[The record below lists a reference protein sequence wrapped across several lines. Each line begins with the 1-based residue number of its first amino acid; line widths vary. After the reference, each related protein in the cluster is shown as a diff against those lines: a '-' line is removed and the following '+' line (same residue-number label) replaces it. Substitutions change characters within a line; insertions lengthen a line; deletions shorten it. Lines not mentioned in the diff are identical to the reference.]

1 MARFLH
7 TPTASSPCPS
17 PPDCL
22 SAVVYTHA
30 CTHTH
35 THTHTHGNEHFAL
48 TANAH
53 LINLVQRA
61 GLLIPVLTHQM
72 ICQRLL
78 GPRLLLNL
86 SNLPQATKADTK
98 VQLFAM
104 ATTNPRTPAPAR
116 GAVFSVR
123 AASSP
128 QGGIAGAVSAPPSQ
142 AMLACCKRIPASR
155 HDSAP
160 HPPRSRALTVLCGVS
175 SCRCGHLRGSQG
187 GVGGGQ
193 TGVQEECHAQE
204 CHVQTTPISTHKR
217 GCTSVS
223 WRQQPAQSFELLC
236 GPVAALEHHTCEA
249 NSPINIWDREGAFE
263 ESLRQQE

>member
-1 MARFLH
+1 MLVRCSMARFLH

-123 AASSP
+123 ASSP
-128 QGGIAGAVSAPPSQ
+128 QGGIAEAVSAPPSQ
-142 AMLACCKRIPASR
+142 GREC
-155 HDSAP
+155 
-160 HPPRSRALTVLCGVS
+160 
-175 SCRCGHLRGSQG
+175 
-187 GVGGGQ
+187 GGGAGGHRPKIVM
-193 TGVQEECHAQE
+193 TIICKGAWVLTSINHAHLLYAFHGSGVD
-204 CHVQTTPISTHKR
+204 
-217 GCTSVS
+217 VS
-223 WRQQPAQSFELLC
+223 RFPQMP
-236 GPVAALEHHTCEA
+236 EA
-249 NSPINIWDREGAFE
+249 V
-263 ESLRQQE
+263 

>member
-1 MARFLH
+1 MLVRCSMARFLH

-123 AASSP
+123 VASTP
-128 QGGIAGAVSAPPSQ
+128 QGGKAGAVSAFPTQ
-142 AMLACCKRIPASR
+142 AMLACCKGIDTGVMTR
-155 HDSAP
+155 HLIRP
-160 HPPRSRALTVLCGVS
+160 THPRSVHCGVS
-175 SCRCGHLRGSQG
+175 SCRCGHCAAAKGAL
-187 GVGGGQ
+187 GGQ
-193 TGVQEECHAQE
+193 TGVQQECHAQE
-204 CHVQTTPISTHKR
+204 CHVLTSPISY
-217 GCTSVS
+217 
-223 WRQQPAQSFELLC
+223 
-236 GPVAALEHHTCEA
+236 
-249 NSPINIWDREGAFE
+249 SPQHL
-263 ESLRQQE
+263 SS